1 MDFKKIVLSIFSLL
15 LFVGLSYGQS
25 SLELKKQRERIDREI
40 AELQKILSAKAQEKI
55 LSQQEV
61 AALSKQL
68 DLRENKIST
77 INSELRIINK
87 NISSNNAIVDKL
99 KAELEKMRQD
109 YEKMILFAFRNKNS
123 YNKMMFIFAS
133 KDFNQ
138 AFKRVKYLQQFTDA
152 RKVKVAEIEGTKKQ
166 IELKIAQLE
175 RDKKTQQSLLKEQE
189 AERNT
194 IAKDKAAHSQ
204 ELNQLAREERTFRGQ
219 LTKKQQEKKRLD
231 AAIKSA
237 IAREVEAARRAEEE
251 RRRRLAEAEAKKTGT
266 TVTEAEKKIEKKTGS
281 AVLNNSPE
289 ATKLSA
295 GFSSNRG
302 RLPWPVGQGNIVR
315 NYGSVTVER
324 GVRDFYDYIR
334 IRTSDG
340 APVKTVFEGTVL
352 QVINIGSYA
361 VVVQHGEYLTAYSN
375 LKSVNVSKGQKI
387 STGTVIGAADS
398 DPEVGYS
405 YIDLSVYR
413 GTTSMNPSIWIAR

>member
-1 MDFKKIVLSIFSLL
+1 MDLKKIVLSIFSLF
-15 LFVGLSYGQS
+15 LFVGLSFGQS
-25 SLELKKQRERIDREI
+25 SLELKKQRERLDREI
-40 AELQKILSAKAQEKI
+40 AELQKILSAKTQEKI

-99 KAELEKMRQD
+99 KGELEKMRQD

-175 RDKKTQQSLLKEQE
+175 RDKKTQQGLLKEQE
-189 AERNT
+189 SERNT

-204 ELNQLAREERTFRGQ
+204 ELNQLAKEERSFRGQ

-281 AVLNNSPE
+281 AVLNNTPE

-302 RLPWPVGQGNIVR
+302 RLPWPVGSGNVVR

-375 LKSVNVSKGQKI
+375 LKSVSVKKGQKI
-387 STGTVIGAADS
+387 STGTVIGSADS

>member
-1 MDFKKIVLSIFSLL
+1 MDLKKIVLSIFSLF
-15 LFVGLSYGQS
+15 LFVGLSFGQS
-25 SLELKKQRERIDREI
+25 SLELKKQRERLDREI
-40 AELQKILSAKAQEKI
+40 AELQKILSAKTQEKI

-99 KAELEKMRQD
+99 KGELEKMRQD

-175 RDKKTQQSLLKEQE
+175 RDKKTQQGLLKEQE
-189 AERNT
+189 SERNT

-204 ELNQLAREERTFRGQ
+204 ELNQLAKEERSFRGQ

-251 RRRRLAEAEAKKTGT
+251 RRRRLAEAEAKKSGT

-281 AVLNNSPE
+281 AVLNNTPE

-302 RLPWPVGQGNIVR
+302 RLPWPVGSGNVVR

-375 LKSVNVSKGQKI
+375 LKSVSVKKGQKI
-387 STGTVIGAADS
+387 STGTVIGSADS

>member
-40 AELQKILSAKAQEKI
+40 AELQKILSAKTQEKL

-152 RKVKVAEIEGTKKQ
+152 RKIKVSEIEGTKKQ

-231 AAIKSA
+231 AAIKTA

-302 RLPWPVGQGNIVR
+302 RLPWPVGQGSVVR

-375 LKSVNVSKGQKI
+375 LKSVSVSKGQKI

>member
-40 AELQKILSAKAQEKI
+40 AELQKILSAKTQEKL

-152 RKVKVAEIEGTKKQ
+152 RKIKVAEIEGTKKQ

-231 AAIKSA
+231 AAIKTA

-295 GFSSNRG
+295 GFSLNRG
-302 RLPWPVGQGNIVR
+302 RLPWPVGQGSVVR

-375 LKSVNVSKGQKI
+375 LKSVSVSKGQKI

>member
-1 MDFKKIVLSIFSLL
+1 MDFKKIVLSIFPLL

-40 AELQKILSAKAQEKI
+40 AELQKILSAKTQEKI

-152 RKVKVAEIEGTKKQ
+152 RKIKVAEIEGTKKQ

-281 AVLNNSPE
+281 SVLNNSPE

-375 LKSVNVSKGQKI
+375 LKSVSVRKGQKI

>member
-1 MDFKKIVLSIFSLL
+1 MDLKKIVLSIFSLF
-15 LFVGLSYGQS
+15 LFVGLSFGQS
-25 SLELKKQRERIDREI
+25 SLELKKQRERLDREI
-40 AELQKILSAKAQEKI
+40 AELQKILSAKTQEKI

-87 NISSNNAIVDKL
+87 NISSNNVIVDKL
-99 KAELEKMRQD
+99 KGELEKMRQD

-175 RDKKTQQSLLKEQE
+175 RDKKTQQGLLKEQE
-189 AERNT
+189 SERNT

-204 ELNQLAREERTFRGQ
+204 ELNQLAKEERSFRGQ

-281 AVLNNSPE
+281 AVLNNTPE

-302 RLPWPVGQGNIVR
+302 RLPWPVGSGNVVR

-375 LKSVNVSKGQKI
+375 LKSVSVKKGQKI
-387 STGTVIGAADS
+387 STGTVIGSADS

>member
-1 MDFKKIVLSIFSLL
+1 MDLKKIILSIFSLF
-15 LFVGLSYGQS
+15 LFVGLSFGQS
-25 SLELKKQRERIDREI
+25 SLELKKQRERLDREI
-40 AELQKILSAKAQEKI
+40 AELQKILSAKTQEKI

-99 KAELEKMRQD
+99 KGELEKMRQD

-175 RDKKTQQSLLKEQE
+175 RDKKTQQGLLKEQE
-189 AERNT
+189 SERNT

-204 ELNQLAREERTFRGQ
+204 ELNQLAKEERSFRGQ

-281 AVLNNSPE
+281 AVLNNTPE

-302 RLPWPVGQGNIVR
+302 RLPWPVGSGNVVR

-375 LKSVNVSKGQKI
+375 LKSVSVKKGQKI
-387 STGTVIGAADS
+387 STGTVIGSADS

>member
-25 SLELKKQRERIDREI
+25 SLELKKLRERIDREI
-40 AELQKILSAKAQEKI
+40 AELQKILSAKTQEKI

-87 NISSNNAIVDKL
+87 NISSNHAIVDKL

-152 RKVKVAEIEGTKKQ
+152 RKIKVAEIEGTKKQ

-281 AVLNNSPE
+281 SVLNNSPE

-375 LKSVNVSKGQKI
+375 LKSVSVRKGQKI

>member
-1 MDFKKIVLSIFSLL
+1 MDLKKIVLSIFSLF
-15 LFVGLSYGQS
+15 LFVGLSFGQS
-25 SLELKKQRERIDREI
+25 SLELKKQRERLDREI
-40 AELQKILSAKAQEKI
+40 AELQKILSAKTQEKI

-87 NISSNNAIVDKL
+87 NISSNNVIVDKL
-99 KAELEKMRQD
+99 KGELEKMRQD

-175 RDKKTQQSLLKEQE
+175 RDKKTQQGLLKEQE
-189 AERNT
+189 SERNT

-204 ELNQLAREERTFRGQ
+204 ELNQLAKEERSFRGQ

-281 AVLNNSPE
+281 AVLNNTPE

-302 RLPWPVGQGNIVR
+302 RLPWPVGSGNIVR

-375 LKSVNVSKGQKI
+375 LKSVSVKKGQKI
-387 STGTVIGAADS
+387 STGTVIGSADS

>member
-1 MDFKKIVLSIFSLL
+1 MDFKKIALSIFSLL
-15 LFVGLSYGQS
+15 FFVGLSFGQS

-40 AELQKILSAKAQEKI
+40 AELQKVLSAKTREKL
-55 LSQQEV
+55 LSQKEV

-77 INSELRIINK
+77 INSELRIINQ
-87 NISSNNAIVDKL
+87 NINSNNKIVDKL

-109 YEKMILFAFRNKNS
+109 YEKMILFAFRNKNA

-138 AFKRVKYLQQFTDA
+138 AFRRVKYLQQFTDA

-175 RDKKTQQSLLKEQE
+175 QDKKTQQALLKEQE

-194 IAKDKAAHSQ
+194 IAKDRAAHSQ

-231 AAIKSA
+231 AAIKTA
-237 IAREVEAARRAEEE
+237 IAREVEAARRAEEA
-251 RRRRLAEAEAKKTGT
+251 RRKKLAEEAAKKAGT
-266 TVTEAEKKIEKKTGS
+266 TVAEAEKKIEKKTGS
-281 AVLNNSPE
+281 SVLNNSPE

-302 RLPWPVGQGNIVR
+302 RLPWPVGQGSVVR

-375 LKSVNVSKGQKI
+375 LKSVSVRKGQKI
-387 STGTVIGAADS
+387 STGTVIGSADS

-405 YIDLSVYR
+405 YIDLSVYK
-413 GTTSMNPSIWIAR
+413 GTTSMNPSSWIAR

>member
-40 AELQKILSAKAQEKI
+40 AELQKILSAKTQEKI

-231 AAIKSA
+231 AAIKTA

>member
-15 LFVGLSYGQS
+15 LFVGLSYGQI

-40 AELQKILSAKAQEKI
+40 AELQKILSAKTQEKI

-231 AAIKSA
+231 AAIKTA

>member
-40 AELQKILSAKAQEKI
+40 AELQKILSAKTQEKL

-152 RKVKVAEIEGTKKQ
+152 RKIKVAEIEGTKKQ

-231 AAIKSA
+231 AAIKTA

-302 RLPWPVGQGNIVR
+302 RLPWPVGQGSVVR

-375 LKSVNVSKGQKI
+375 LKSVSVSKGQKI

>member
-40 AELQKILSAKAQEKI
+40 AELQKILSAKTQEKI

-231 AAIKSA
+231 AAIKTA
-237 IAREVEAARRAEEE
+237 IAREVDAARRAEEE

>member
-40 AELQKILSAKAQEKI
+40 AELQKILSAKTQEKI

-152 RKVKVAEIEGTKKQ
+152 RKIKVAEIEGTKKQ

-281 AVLNNSPE
+281 SVLNNSPE

-352 QVINIGSYA
+352 QVINLGSYA

-375 LKSVNVSKGQKI
+375 LKSVSVRKGQKI